1 MFPRLS
7 NLLLSVDS
15 VSADNFAF
23 NGVVRLT
30 RVGTGFVLFT
40 IVIGFA
46 AINTGNNSLYIGLT
60 FMLGALL
67 LSGIASKGGLK
78 HLAIDFSSVDEAW
91 AGRVAEG
98 RLRIASDSRIWN
110 VRDVIVVSPELAR
123 PVFVPLIAR
132 RGAADV
138 NVQFLFAR
146 RGRVELRQVDL
157 YTRYPFGFFLKK
169 RRVRMS
175 GEVIVF
181 PHLLDGEPERVRFA
195 PVEGELSSSN
205 RIGPGTD
212 VHSFRDYV
220 RGDSLRH
227 VYWKK
232 SVSLGRWIMKQT
244 ELESGRAVHVV
255 VDPYKPREVSD
266 DAFELMVSEAATFIH
281 DALERGVEVMLSMPQ
296 VSLRATAGESARVLF
311 RALALLEPAHEPVT
325 QTVERGALLFA
336 VRRVDDAKS
345 A

>member
-1 MFPRLS
+1 VAGDTFT
-7 NLLLSVDS
+7 
-15 VSADNFAF
+15 F

-78 HLAIDFSSVDEAW
+78 HLVVDFSSVDEAW

-98 RLRIASDSRIWN
+98 RLRIANDSRIWN
-110 VRDVIVVSPELAR
+110 VRDVIIVSQELAH
-123 PVFVPLIAR
+123 PVFVPVVPR
-132 RGAADV
+132 RGAVDV
-138 NVQFLFAR
+138 DVQFLFAH

-169 RRVRMS
+169 RRMRIS

-181 PHLLDGEPERVRFA
+181 PRLLESDGSRGRFA
-195 PVEGELSSSN
+195 PIEGELSSAN
-205 RIGPGTD
+205 RIGHGTD

-232 SVSLGRWIMKQT
+232 SASLGRWIMKQT
-244 ELESGRAVHVV
+244 ELDAGRAVHVV
-255 VDPYKPREVSD
+255 LDPYKPREVAD
-266 DAFELMVSEAATFIH
+266 DEFEQMISEAATFIH
-281 DALERGVEVMLSMPQ
+281 DSLERSVEVVLTMPRI
-296 VSLRATAGESARVLF
+296 SLRASGGDASRALF
-311 RALALLEPAHEPVT
+311 RALALIEATHEPVE
-325 QTVERGALLFA
+325 QTLERGALLFS

>member
-1 MFPRLS
+1 MAGDTFT
-7 NLLLSVDS
+7 
-15 VSADNFAF
+15 F

-78 HLAIDFSSVDEAW
+78 HLVVDFSSVDEAW

-98 RLRIASDSRIWN
+98 RLRIANDSRIWN
-110 VRDVIVVSPELAR
+110 VRDVIIVSQELAH
-123 PVFVPLIAR
+123 PVFVPVVPR
-132 RGAADV
+132 RGAVDV
-138 NVQFLFAR
+138 DVQFLFAH

-169 RRVRMS
+169 RRMRIS

-181 PHLLDGEPERVRFA
+181 PRLLESDGSRGRFA
-195 PVEGELSSSN
+195 PIEGELSSAN
-205 RIGPGTD
+205 RIGHGTD

-232 SVSLGRWIMKQT
+232 SASLGRWIMKQT
-244 ELESGRAVHVV
+244 ELDAGRAVHVV
-255 VDPYKPREVSD
+255 LDPYKPREVAD
-266 DAFELMVSEAATFIH
+266 DEFEQMISEAATFIH
-281 DALERGVEVMLSMPQ
+281 DSLERSVEVVLTMPRI
-296 VSLRATAGESARVLF
+296 SLRASGGDASRALF
-311 RALALLEPAHEPVT
+311 RALALIEATHEPVE
-325 QTVERGALLFA
+325 QTLERGALLFS

>member
-1 MFPRLS
+1 
-7 NLLLSVDS
+7 LLRVDS
-15 VSADNFAF
+15 VAGDTFTF
-23 NGVVRLT
+23 TGVVRLT

-46 AINTGNNSLYIGLT
+46 AINTGNNSLYICLT

-78 HLAIDFSSVDEAW
+78 HLVVDFSSVDEAW

-98 RLRIASDSRIWN
+98 RLRIANDSRIWN
-110 VRDVIVVSPELAR
+110 VRDVIIVSQELAH
-123 PVFVPLIAR
+123 PVFVPVVPR
-132 RGAADV
+132 RGAVDV
-138 NVQFLFAR
+138 DVQFLFAH

-169 RRVRMS
+169 RRMRIS

-181 PHLLDGEPERVRFA
+181 PRLLESDGSRGRFA
-195 PVEGELSSSN
+195 PIEGELSSAN
-205 RIGPGTD
+205 RIGHGTD

-232 SVSLGRWIMKQT
+232 SASLGRWIMKQT
-244 ELESGRAVHVV
+244 ELDAGRAVHVV
-255 VDPYKPREVSD
+255 LDPYKPREVADDEFEQMISD
-266 DAFELMVSEAATFIH
+266 AATFIH
-281 DALERGVEVMLSMPQ
+281 DSLER
-296 VSLRATAGESARVLF
+296 R
-311 RALALLEPAHEPVT
+311 
-325 QTVERGALLFA
+325 VER
-336 VRRVDDAKS
+336 V
-345 A
+345 

>member
-1 MFPRLS
+1 
-7 NLLLSVDS
+7 VDS
-15 VSADNFAF
+15 VAADTFTF

-78 HLAIDFSSVDEAW
+78 HLVIDFSSVDEAW

-98 RLRIASDSRIWN
+98 RLRIANDSRIWN
-110 VRDVIVVSPELAR
+110 VRDVIIVSQELAH
-123 PVFVPLIAR
+123 PVFVPVIPR
-132 RGAADV
+132 RGAVDV
-138 NVQFLFAR
+138 DVQFLFAH

-169 RRVRMS
+169 RRMRIT

-181 PHLLDGEPERVRFA
+181 PRLLESDGSRGRFA
-195 PVEGELSSSN
+195 PIEGELSSAN
-205 RIGPGTD
+205 RIGHGTD

-232 SVSLGRWIMKQT
+232 SASLGRWIMKQT
-244 ELESGRAVHVV
+244 ELDAGRAVHVV
-255 VDPYKPREVSD
+255 LDPYKPRDVAD
-266 DAFELMVSEAATFIH
+266 DEFEQMISEAATFI
-281 DALERGVEVMLSMPQ
+281 DDSLRQGVEVVLTMPRIA
-296 VSLRATAGESARVLF
+296 LRAAGGDASRALF
-311 RALALLEPAHEPVT
+311 RALALVEAAHEPVD
-325 QTVERGALLFA
+325 QTLESGALLFS
-336 VRRVDDAKS
+336 VRRLDDAKS

>member
-1 MFPRLS
+1 MP
-7 NLLLSVDS
+7 
-15 VSADNFAF
+15 ADTFTF

-78 HLAIDFSSVDEAW
+78 HLVIEFSSVDEAW
-91 AGRVAEG
+91 AGRAAEG
-98 RLRIASDSRIWN
+98 RLRIANDSRIWN
-110 VRDVIVVSPELAR
+110 VRDVIVVAQELAH
-123 PVFVPLIAR
+123 PVFVPVVPR
-132 RGAADV
+132 RGKVDV
-138 NVQFLFAR
+138 DVQFLFAH

-169 RRVRMS
+169 RRMRIS

-181 PHLLDGEPERVRFA
+181 PRLLEGDGSRDRFA
-195 PVEGELSSSN
+195 PVEGELSSAN
-205 RIGPGTD
+205 RIGHGTD

-232 SVSLGRWIMKQT
+232 SASLGRWIMKQT
-244 ELESGRAVHVV
+244 ELDAGRAVHVV
-255 VDPYKPREVSD
+255 VDPYKPRDVAD
-266 DAFELMVSEAATFIH
+266 DEFEQMVSEAATFIH
-281 DALERGVEVMLSMPQ
+281 DSIAQGVDVVLTMPRI
-296 VSLRATAGESARVLF
+296 SLRSSAGDASRALF
-311 RALALLEPAHEPVT
+311 RALALLEASREPVE
-325 QTVERGALLFA
+325 QTLERGALLFS
-336 VRRVDDAKS
+336 VRRIDDAKS

>member
-1 MFPRLS
+1 MAGDTFT
-7 NLLLSVDS
+7 
-15 VSADNFAF
+15 F

-78 HLAIDFSSVDEAW
+78 HLVVDFSSVDEAW

-98 RLRIASDSRIWN
+98 RLRIANDSRIWN
-110 VRDVIVVSPELAR
+110 VRDVIIVSQELAH
-123 PVFVPLIAR
+123 PVFVPVVPR
-132 RGAADV
+132 RGAVDV
-138 NVQFLFAR
+138 DVQFLFAH

-169 RRVRMS
+169 RRMRIS

-181 PHLLDGEPERVRFA
+181 PRLLESDGSRGRFA
-195 PVEGELSSSN
+195 PIEGELSSAN
-205 RIGPGTD
+205 RIGHGTD

-232 SVSLGRWIMKQT
+232 SASLGRWIMKQT
-244 ELESGRAVHVV
+244 ELDAGRAVHVV
-255 VDPYKPREVSD
+255 LDPYKPREVAD
-266 DAFELMVSEAATFIH
+266 DEFEQMISEAATFIH
-281 DALERGVEVMLSMPQ
+281 DSLERSVEVVLTMPRI
-296 VSLRATAGESARVLF
+296 SLRASGGDAS
-311 RALALLEPAHEPVT
+311 RALIEATHEPVE
-325 QTVERGALLFA
+325 QTLERGALLFS